1 MISISIISNNNN
13 VKNLTYTNGIYFV
26 NYYNRQ
32 KQQNT
37 NCNQTYIDFVIV
49 LKVLYKVKSKT

>member
-1 MISISIISNNNN
+1 MSISIIYNNNN
-13 VKNLTYTNGIYFV
+13 VKSLTYANGIYFI

-37 NCNQTYIDFVIV
+37 NCNQTYIDLLLF
-49 LKVLYKVKSKT
+49 